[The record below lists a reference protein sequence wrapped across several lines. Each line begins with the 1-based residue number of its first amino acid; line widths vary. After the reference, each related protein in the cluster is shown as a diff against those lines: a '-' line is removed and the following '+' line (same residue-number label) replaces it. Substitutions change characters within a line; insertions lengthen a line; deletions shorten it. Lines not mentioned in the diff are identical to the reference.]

1 MPFNSHFVKAV
12 FMSAM
17 MAATLP
23 STAASYQVTT
33 ITDALE
39 QPWSVAELPGNGG
52 YLGTEKAGHMADK
65 QQNRQASQELTLLN
79 PPTSSLTGKKTNRLH
94 IY

>member
-39 QPWSVAELPGNGG
+39 QPWSVA
-52 YLGTEKAGHMADK
+52 
-65 QQNRQASQELTLLN
+65 
-79 PPTSSLTGKKTNRLH
+79 
-94 IY
+94 